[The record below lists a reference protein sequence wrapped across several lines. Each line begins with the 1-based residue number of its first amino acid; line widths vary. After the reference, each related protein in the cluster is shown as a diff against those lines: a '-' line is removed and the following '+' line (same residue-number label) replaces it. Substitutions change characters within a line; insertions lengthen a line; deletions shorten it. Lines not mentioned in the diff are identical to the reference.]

1 MIIFFFTK
9 PDEMIQMLF
18 FFLGPNGTISRMS
31 SLWWERNFI
40 IIVTKF
46 SNKISC
52 CLRLQSYLVSFY

>member
-9 PDEMIQMLF
+9 PDEMIQML